1 MTGLPFLGSLLL
13 GRRRH
18 ILAGLV
24 VGGSLVMGAA
34 KASTAHPRAAQRN
47 ATQSA
52 ARQQLLELVRSA
64 AELDDAQKL
73 ERVNQFFNQRVR
85 YGEDLQVW
93 GRLDY
98 WASPLETLER
108 GAGDCEDFAI
118 AKYFTLRL
126 LGISESNLRLIYT
139 TLDATRQAHMVL
151 GYWSDGAQVP
161 LVLDSLVTEIRP
173 LSQRHDL
180 LMQFAFDAE
189 HLYRFDHDRLVTVG
203 DAQLIPR
210 WRRLQERVL
219 AERLS
224 APEPVQLANE
234 TTQRPSEAAPAATRL
249 AMGK

>member
-24 VGGSLVMGAA
+24 VGGSLIMGAA
-34 KASTAHPRAAQRN
+34 KASTAHPKTAQRN
-47 ATQSA
+47 AAQSA
-52 ARQQLLELVRSA
+52 ARQELLELVRNA
-64 AELDDAQKL
+64 AGLSDAEKL
-73 ERVNQFFNQRVR
+73 ERVNQFFNRRLR
-85 YGEDLQVW
+85 YGEDIQVW

-118 AKYFTLRL
+118 AKYYVLRL
-126 LGISESNLRLIYT
+126 LGIPESNLRLIYA

-161 LVLDSLVTEIRP
+161 LVLDSLVMEIRP

-203 DAQLIPR
+203 DAQLLPR
-210 WRRLQERVL
+210 WRSLQERVL
-219 AERLS
+219 AEHLS
-224 APEPVQLANE
+224 APEPVQLA
-234 TTQRPSEAAPAATRL
+234 SAAKGDDAAGAPTN
-249 AMGK
+249 